1 MTELKS
7 CLKDFIGNKTILMM
21 EMLLEV
27 KADKVGLLTEL
38 LEHLPFVKIKAP
50 GEAKEQ
56 VLQELEEAVENMKL
70 VKAGKMQATP
80 VEQLLNEL

>member
-1 MTELKS
+1 
-7 CLKDFIGNKTILMM
+7 M

-27 KADKVGLLTEL
+27 KADKAVLLTEL
-38 LEHLPFVKIKAP
+38 LEHLPFVKIKSP
-50 GEAKEQ
+50 GAHKEQ

-70 VKAGKMQATP
+70 AQAGKKQATP

>member
-1 MTELKS
+1 
-7 CLKDFIGNKTILMM
+7 M

-27 KADKVGLLTEL
+27 KADKAAMLTEL
-38 LEHLPFVKIKAP
+38 LSHFPFVKIKSP
-50 GEAKEQ
+50 NTHKEQ

-80 VEQLLNEL
+80 IEEL